1 MNNGLLSQRDM
12 LWMNQYKAHADQ
24 KGNLFDAIGR
34 EPGRHAK
41 RGIRTEDEIFRA
53 KRAPRIEKDQ
63 LDLRMS
69 NMRIHQSLL

>member
-12 LWMNQYKAHADQ
+12 IWMNQYMVHADQ

-34 EPGRHAK
+34 GLGRNHK
-41 RGIRTEDEIFRA
+41 RGIRSEDEIFRS
-53 KRAPRIEKDQ
+53 KRTPRIEKDQ

-69 NMRIHQSLL
+69 NMRIQQSLL